1 MSAKKHF
8 SNIDQ
13 LKAGAFLSF
22 FQMALGSLV
31 VLFYTPVMI
40 RELGKS
46 EYGLYNTVASTVS
59 MLSILNLGLS
69 SGYIRFY
76 TRYNQKKD
84 YDSIYR
90 LNGIFLLIFTAIGC
104 IAFLCGIFLSNNL
117 KLVFSNGL
125 TADEYSKAHILMLLM
140 SVNLALTFPMS
151 AFTSIISAHEK
162 YIILKLLEMIN
173 NVFGPFITFPLLL
186 MGYDSIAMVLV
197 SLSIAIFT
205 DIIYIFYVFYFLRQK
220 FYFRGFKSAVFKSL
234 FSYTI
239 FIAINLIIDQI
250 NWNVDKLLLGRFRGT
265 AEVAIYSAGFTL
277 YSYYQLVSVAISSVF
292 TPRIHRIVS
301 SATEDSASIKTHLT
315 SLFIKVGRIQFLI
328 LGLASTGILFFGK
341 IFIIKYW
348 AGNGY
353 DSAYYV
359 TLLLIFP
366 ASIALIQ
373 NLGIEIQRAQNLHHF
388 RSYVYSGMA
397 LVNLI
402 LSVFLCRRY
411 GPVGSA
417 FGTAVSLILA
427 NGLVM
432 NIYYHKKCNLDIV
445 MFWKNILL
453 MTKGLIIPVI
463 SGILINKFF
472 KMTHITT
479 FLCGILI
486 YTLCYCISVWFLSM
500 NKEEKNLVT
509 KPLKRI
515 VRRI

>member
-8 SNIDQ
+8 SNINQ

-22 FQMALGSLV
+22 FQMALGSVV

-46 EYGLYNTVASTVS
+46 EYGLYNTVASTIS
-59 MLSILNLGLS
+59 MLSVLNLGLS

-76 TRYNQKKD
+76 TRYHQKKD

-90 LNGIFLLIFTAIGC
+90 LNGLFILIFTAIGC

-117 KLVFSNGL
+117 ELVFSDGL
-125 TADEYSKAHILMLLM
+125 TRAEYSKAHILMLLM
-140 SVNLALTFPMS
+140 SVNLAITFPMS

-162 YIILKLLEMIN
+162 YIILKLLEMFN

-197 SLSIAIFT
+197 SLCVAIFT

-220 FYFRGFKSAVFKSL
+220 FYFRGLKSSVFKSL

-239 FIAINLIIDQI
+239 FIAVNLIIDQI

-277 YSYYQLVSVAISSVF
+277 YSYYQLISIAVSSVF
-292 TPRIHRIVS
+292 TPRIHKIVS
-301 SATEDSASIKTHLT
+301 CTQNASADMKRLLT
-315 SLFIKVGRIQFLI
+315 DLFIKVGRIQFLI

-348 AGNGY
+348 AGSGY

-373 NLGIEIQRAQNLHHF
+373 NLGIEIQRAQNLHRF
-388 RSYVYSGMA
+388 RSYVYSAMA
-397 LVNLI
+397 LINLV
-402 LSVFLCRRY
+402 LSVFLCQKY

-427 NGLVM
+427 NGIVM
-432 NIYYHKKCNLDIV
+432 NIYYHKKCNLNIV
-445 MFWKNILL
+445 MFWKNIIL
-453 MTKGLIIPVI
+453 MAKGLILPVI
-463 SGILINKFF
+463 SGIVITKFF
-472 KMTHITT
+472 KMTNITT
-479 FLCGILI
+479 FLCGIIL
-486 YTLCYCISVWFLSM
+486 YTLCYLISVWFLSM
-500 NKEEKNLVT
+500 NSAEKNLVI